1 MVSGALVTNEYFALM
16 IRNGGGQNWSDAIF
30 RLADYMQGVAS
41 DDVFC
46 VDWGIFD
53 NLRLLNR
60 GKLKLRVG
68 TNPIS
73 KPELTGE
80 DREFLQRMIGD
91 SGHVFINHT
100 RDFEFFEGVNAK
112 LVKYAADR
120 GFRREIMAVIPDTY
134 GREVYEVYRFAGGV
148 GLLAQ

>member
-1 MVSGALVTNEYFALM
+1 M
-16 IRNGGGQNWSDAIF
+16 IRNGGGHKWSDGSF
-30 RLADYMQGVAS
+30 RLADYMEGVES

-112 LVKYAADR
+112 LVK
-120 GFRREIMAVIPDTY
+120 
-134 GREVYEVYRFAGGV
+134 
-148 GLLAQ
+148 